1 MVLRSLNITL
11 HINIL
16 EFKCKNKYKVKILIS
31 LKMKFKR
38 KYIASTNNWPSSRYK
53 ILQNKLN
60 YLINKDLKNTRK
72 KIYILRKKINKPRQ
86 KK

>member
-1 MVLRSLNITL
+1 MVMRSLNITL

-16 EFKCKNKYKVKILIS
+16 EFKCKNKYKLKILIS

-38 KYIASTNNWPSSRYK
+38 RFIASTNNWPSSRFK

-72 KIYILRKKINKPRQ
+72 KIYILSKKINRMKQ